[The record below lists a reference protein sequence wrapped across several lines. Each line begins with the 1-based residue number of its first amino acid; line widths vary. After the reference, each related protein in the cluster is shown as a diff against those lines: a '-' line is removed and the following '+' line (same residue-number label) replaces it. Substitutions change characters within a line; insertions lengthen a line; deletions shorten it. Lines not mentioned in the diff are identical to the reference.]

1 MDWASLPWD
10 NVFVVVTVLISG
22 IGIVVGIITPA
33 IGQAI
38 VASEDDNG
46 VFLEP
51 LVASRAMNAIA
62 RQPEASDA
70 VNQALI
76 LSLALL
82 ESLAI
87 YVLAVILILLFANPL
102 RQYIVGLVE

>member
-10 NVFVVVTVLISG
+10 KAFVVITVLISG
-22 IGIVVGIITPA
+22 IGIAVGIIAPA

-38 VASEDDNG
+38 VAG
-46 VFLEP
+46 K
-51 LVASRAMNAIA
+51 AMNAIA
-62 RQPEASDA
+62 RQPEAGDA
-70 VNQALI
+70 VNRALI
-76 LSLALL
+76 LSLAML

-102 RQYIVGLVE
+102 SKYVVQLIE